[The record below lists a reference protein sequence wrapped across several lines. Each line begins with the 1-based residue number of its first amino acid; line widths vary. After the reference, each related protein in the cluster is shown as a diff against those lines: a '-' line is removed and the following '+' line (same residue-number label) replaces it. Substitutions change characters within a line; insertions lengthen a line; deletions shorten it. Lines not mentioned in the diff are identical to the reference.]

1 MCKSI
6 KLALY
11 SCLIDKGRLHDSL
24 EIDELRTFLCRIKAN
39 INRRPIT
46 YVDSEISEI
55 RPIAP
60 AHFING
66 TTDIV
71 PPDLLNINKIMRQKW
86 SFREELTCMFKI

>member
-11 SCLIDKGRLHDSL
+11 SCLIDKCRLNDTL
-24 EIDELRTFLCRIKAN
+24 EIDELRTFLCRIKAH

-55 RPIAP
+55 RPICP

-71 PPDLLNINKIMRQKW
+71 PSDLLNMNKVMRQKW
-86 SFREELTCMFKI
+86 SFREELIKMFKR